1 MSLKLHQTYYSTFIV
16 ESLGTLCTRQPCI
29 VTSGVYFVQDNLALL
44 PLGTH
49 SYETTL
55 HYYLWV
61 RFVQDNLALL
71 PLGTLCTRQPCNIT
85 SGYSVQD
92 NLAILP
98 LGTLCARQPCS
109 ITSGYSLCK
118 TILQYYLW
126 VLFVQDNLAI
136 LPLGTLCTR
145 QPCNITSGYAL

>member
-61 RFVQDNLALL
+61 RFVQ
-71 PLGTLCTRQPCNIT
+71 G
-85 SGYSVQD
+85 

-98 LGTLCARQPCS
+98 LGTLC
-109 ITSGYSLCK
+109 K
-118 TILQYYLW
+118 TTLQYYLW